1 MNRLA
6 ALLLAASMLATTS
19 PVVAATLK
27 PAGTVAADQVRL
39 GDLFDGLSPE
49 QAQRVV
55 TGAPAPGATL
65 TLDAG
70 TLGRIASSH
79 GVSWRPIGPYDTV
92 QLRRDSVEIGA
103 DQLRDSLRAA
113 LVEQGA
119 AASIDVQLDN
129 RSLSL
134 FLPVGS
140 DVSVRVEKL
149 AYDPVR
155 GRLTADLVTPATG
168 PEQQRQS
175 VTARAID
182 MVELPVLNRRLA
194 PGEMIG
200 EADLTYITM
209 PRDRLAAGAIIDS
222 ADLVGKSTRRAVVA
236 NQPVNGRDVRE
247 PVIVEKGTLV
257 TIVLQSGA
265 MMLSSQGKALADGSA
280 GELVRIVNTSS
291 GRVIEATVAGPN
303 LVTVRPVSQI
313 AAAQTAGRTAQ
324 ARASR

>member
-6 ALLLAASMLATTS
+6 VLLLAASMLAPLS
-19 PVVAATLK
+19 PACAATLK
-27 PAGTVAADQVRL
+27 PSGTVAGDQVRL
-39 GDLFDGLSPE
+39 GDLFDGLAPE

-55 TGAPAPGATL
+55 TGAPAPGASL

-70 TLGRIASSH
+70 TLGRIAGSH

-92 QLRRDSVEIGA
+92 QLRRESVEIGA

-119 AASIDVQLDN
+119 APGIDVVLDN

-134 FLPVGS
+134 FLPAGS

-155 GRLTADLVTPATG
+155 GRLNADLVAPASG
-168 PEQQRQS
+168 PEQLRQS
-175 VTARAID
+175 VSARAID

-200 EADLTYITM
+200 EADLSYISM
-209 PRDRLAAGAIIDS
+209 PRDRLAAGAVTDS
-222 ADLVGKSTRRAVVA
+222 ADLVGKAARRAVVA
-236 NQPVNGRDVRE
+236 NQPINGRDIRE
-247 PVIVEKGTLV
+247 PVIVAKGTLV
-257 TIVLQSGA
+257 TILLQSGA
-265 MMLSSQGKALADGSA
+265 MTLSSQGKALADGST

-303 LVTVRPVSQI
+303 LVTVRPGAQV
-313 AAAQTAGRTAQ
+313 AAAQTNGRPAP